1 LKAKLAHKPGIGE
14 GSRQL
19 TIRVEIVVVQV
30 AVVEVTGVAPPL
42 DVGVLRGGREG
53 GREGGRAGEREG
65 GREGEESLMTRK
77 VQMNEKKQ
85 Q

>member
-1 LKAKLAHKPGIGE
+1 MM
-14 GSRQL
+14 R
-19 TIRVEIVVVQV
+19 
-30 AVVEVTGVAPPL
+30 
-42 DVGVLRGGREG
+42 GREG